1 MKTVVLTGASDGVGA
16 AAAKQLAAQGHRVVV
31 VGRSPERTAEVAARI
46 DAPFYLADF
55 ADLGQVRQLAADL
68 SAAHPRIDVLAN
80 NAGGIMGQRELTVD
94 GHEKTFQVNHLAP
107 FLLTNLLL
115 PVLTASEATV
125 IQTSSRAARVFAKFD
140 IDDLQNAHNYRPQTA
155 YGNAKLA
162 NILFTRELQQRH
174 GDTGISAV
182 SFHPGIVGTSFAADT
197 THFMRRVYHGPLKRL
212 LTITPEKAAA
222 DLVWLATGIPG
233 QTFEAGEYYEAR
245 ELSAKINPDSVNPA
259 LAEQLW
265 ERSAQLVQAA

>member
-1 MKTVVLTGASDGVGA
+1 VKTVVLTGASDGVGA

-46 DAPFYLADF
+46 DAPYYLADF
-55 ADLGQVRQLAADL
+55 ADLGQVRRLAAEL
-68 SAAHPRIDVLAN
+68 SADHARIDVLAN

-115 PVLTASEATV
+115 PVLTASDATV
-125 IQTSSRAARVFAKFD
+125 IQTSSRAARVFARFD
-140 IDDLQNAHNYRPQTA
+140 IDDLQNADNYRPQTA
-155 YGNAKLA
+155 YGNAKLD

-174 GDTGISAV
+174 GDAGISAV

-222 DLVWLATGIPG
+222 DLIWLATGTPG
-233 QTFEAGEYYEAR
+233 QTFEPGEYYESR
-245 ELSAKINPDSVNPA
+245 QLPGRINPDSVDPV
-259 LAEQLW
+259 LAAQLW
-265 ERSAQLVQAA
+265 DRSAQLVHAA

>member
-46 DAPFYLADF
+46 DAPYYLADF
-55 ADLGQVRQLAADL
+55 ADLGQVRRLAAEL
-68 SAAHPRIDVLAN
+68 SAAHPHIDVLAN

-115 PVLTASEATV
+115 PVLTASDATV
-125 IQTSSRAARVFAKFD
+125 VQTSSRAARVFAKFD
-140 IDDLQNAHNYRPQTA
+140 IDDLQNADNYRPQTA

-174 GDTGISAV
+174 GDAGISAV

-212 LTITPEKAAA
+212 LTITPEKAAE
-222 DLVWLATGIPG
+222 DLVWLATGTPG
-233 QTFEAGEYYEAR
+233 QTFEPGEYYEAR
-245 ELSAKINPDSVNPA
+245 ELSAKINPDSVNPV

-265 ERSAQLVQAA
+265 DRSAQLVQAA

>member
-1 MKTVVLTGASDGVGA
+1 MKTVVLTGASDGLGA

-46 DAPFYLADF
+46 DAPYYLADF
-55 ADLGQVRQLAADL
+55 ADLGQVRRLAAGL
-68 SAAHPRIDVLAN
+68 SADHARIDVLAN

-115 PVLTASEATV
+115 PVLTASDATV
-125 IQTSSRAARVFAKFD
+125 IQTSSRAARVFARFD
-140 IDDLQNAHNYRPQTA
+140 IDDLQNADDYRPQTA

-174 GDTGISAV
+174 GDAGISAV

-222 DLVWLATGIPG
+222 DLLWLATGAPG
-233 QTFEAGEYYEAR
+233 QTFEPGEYYESR
-245 ELSAKINPDSVNPA
+245 QLPGRINPDSVDPV
-259 LAEQLW
+259 LAAQLW
-265 ERSAQLVQAA
+265 DRSAQLVHAA